1 MNDRFTELL
10 PWYVNGTIDPSD
22 RAWVDAQL
30 RAHPEAA
37 AELCW
42 YESLQVRIREN
53 EPQVSAD
60 IGIDKAFA
68 KIRREQ
74 EGEQRI
80 AAARKAQE
88 PSLGD
93 RVKSWLAGFGLTP
106 ALTAAAAVIAIQGV
120 FLFNM
125 ARDADSPHSEIR
137 SSQSGIAAAGTMLKL
152 NFKPDAREAEIRMLL
167 IDIHGSL
174 VGGPGQLGDYF
185 IVVPKDR
192 ADVAETK
199 LKTSTLVEAAV
210 VVPGLPARD

>member
-10 PWYVNGTIDPSD
+10 PWYVNGTIDPAD

-30 RAHPEAA
+30 RSHPEAA
-37 AELCW
+37 AELRW
-42 YESLQVRIREN
+42 YQSLQVLIREN
-53 EPQVSAD
+53 EPAVPAD

-68 KIRREQ
+68 KIRRDE
-74 EGEQRI
+74 EGSRRI

-88 PSLGD
+88 PSVGE
-93 RVKSWLAGFGLTP
+93 RIKGWLAGFGLTP

-125 ARDADSPHSEIR
+125 ARETGGSYTEIR
-137 SSQSGIAAAGTMLKL
+137 ATHPGNAAAGTMLKI
-152 NFKPDAREAEIRMLL
+152 NFRPDAREAEIRMLL

-185 IVVPKDR
+185 IVVPKER
-192 ADVAETK
+192 ADAVEVK
-199 LKTSTLVEAAV
+199 LKTSTLVEAAII
-210 VVPGLPARD
+210 VPGLPVRD